1 MAADDRSPDALIG
14 LYLDV
19 LAVERGLA
27 ANSIAA
33 YGRDLANLAAW
44 CAAEG
49 YGDATLLD
57 RQALERWLLHLH
69 GAGLSA
75 RSRARALSAAR
86 GFFKFLVADGWR
98 TDDPA
103 ARLKAPKPG
112 RPLPKVLSQ
121 DDVTRLLDAPDRS
134 QPRGLRDRAML
145 ELLYSSGLRVT
156 ELVTLELNQLR
167 ADPPILLVR
176 GKGDKE
182 RMVPVGPA
190 ALAAIDRYLGE
201 GRPLLKGARSPYLFP
216 GPTGKPLTRQG
227 FWKAVKRYAL
237 QAGVTA
243 ELSPHTLR
251 HSFATHLLEGGADLR
266 VVQAML
272 GHADIATTEIY
283 THVSS
288 KRLHEVHRSAHPR
301 AERRR
306 SSAREPDPEAE

>member
-1 MAADDRSPDALIG
+1 MADRSVDGLIG

-33 YGRDLANLAAW
+33 YGRDLAMLASY
-44 CAAEG
+44 CAERG
-49 YGDATLLD
+49 WEDATRLD
-57 RQALERWLLHLH
+57 RPSIEAFLLHLYDR
-69 GAGLSA
+69 GLSD
-75 RSRARALSAAR
+75 RSRARALSAVR

-112 RPLPKVLSQ
+112 RPLPEVLSQ
-121 DDVTRLLDAPDRS
+121 EDVLRLLDAPDL
-134 QPRGLRDRAML
+134 QTPRGLRDRAML

-156 ELVTLELNQLR
+156 ELVTLQLNQVR
-167 ADPPILLVR
+167 SDPPILLVR

-190 ALAAIDRYLGE
+190 ALQALGRYLEE
-201 GRPLLKGARSPYLFP
+201 GRPLLKGAPSPHLFP
-216 GPTGKPLTRQG
+216 GPSGKPLTRQG

-237 QAGVTA
+237 QAGISA

-266 VVQAML
+266 AVQAML

-288 KRLHEVHRSAHPR
+288 RRLHEVHRAAHPR
-301 AERRR
+301 GEARRGAAE
-306 SSAREPDPEAE
+306 SDPE